1 MRQGLVW
8 PRSHAVVRL
17 NLGSNGIKVVLA
29 RGGAPCCYSS
39 CVPGRVEYMPLSE
52 TWRCASGGGAVL
64 QGAVG
69 ASAYAVPGRIGL
81 GSEGN
86 ELKILYFFEPHS
98 QRPSASPLQVCDTS
112 SAPVSRHSVSLLV
125 SLVSAR
131 PTD

>member
-1 MRQGLVW
+1 MMRQGLVW

-69 ASAYAVPGRIGL
+69 VRRTPFGRIGVRWKRAK
-81 GSEGN
+81 N
-86 ELKILYFFEPHS
+86 
-98 QRPSASPLQVCDTS
+98 
-112 SAPVSRHSVSLLV
+112 SVFL
-125 SLVSAR
+125 
-131 PTD
+131 